1 MNFKEE
7 SISINETISKLL
19 ESSDQDINV
28 NIKQVEEVKEEKVEP
43 KRMNLKELIKQIEEE
58 KRKKDEEAR

>member
-43 KRMNLKELIKQIEEE
+43 KRMKRQENTMRNFEKIHSLKSL
-58 KRKKDEEAR
+58 